1 MLWRERRRRLA
12 SARANLAFSKEER
25 DFAGS
30 GFYRVGTVGAVLGE
44 AVSVVSAQS
53 TRQGVCRL
61 VAPSRSRG
69 DAVPHF
75 RLPER
80 NHDRAGGHELNQTV
94 EERAT
99 FVLSIE
105 TTSLFNGQV
114 QHFGA
119 DDFEPCSFKAGKD
132 AANNVFLPPR
142 FGLMMEKVRSIAM
155 ITSN

>member
-44 AVSVVSAQS
+44 AVSVVSAQG
-53 TRQGVCRL
+53 TRQWRL
-61 VAPSRSRG
+61 PDWWRPAGHG

-80 NHDRAGGHELNQTV
+80 
-94 EERAT
+94 
-99 FVLSIE
+99 
-105 TTSLFNGQV
+105 
-114 QHFGA
+114 
-119 DDFEPCSFKAGKD
+119 K
-132 AANNVFLPPR
+132 PR
-142 FGLMMEKVRSIAM
+142 SGRRS
-155 ITSN
+155 